1 MEASLRAALAG
12 FRPALP
18 PGLPG
23 DPGLFGPRSVSWRVN
38 GEVAVLVAGQRALL
52 MQVAHPLVAAGVA
65 QHSDFRADP
74 YQRLWRTVGAM
85 LAITFADAPSARAAA
100 EGVNSVHKRV
110 RGLAQDGTPYDALDP
125 SLLLWVHATLVD
137 GGLLAYERFVAP
149 LSPGARERYH
159 REMLLLARLLGVPS
173 DLVPATVPDLRAYV
187 ATTAEGLEVTDEARS
202 IARDVLRPPV
212 PAVLRP
218 VVATLR
224 LVTIELLPPPL
235 RERFGLRIGPAGEVT
250 VRTLAAASRAAL
262 PLVPARWRRWPQA
275 RMASRRI
282 DRRLT
287 PRSAGLESSGPAK
300 R

>member
-1 MEASLRAALAG
+1 VDASLRAALAG
-12 FRPALP
+12 FRPAFP

-38 GEVAVLVAGQRALL
+38 GEIAVLVAGQRALL

-65 QHSDFRADP
+65 HHSDFRSDP

-100 EGVNSVHKRV
+100 EGVNRVHRQV
-110 RGLAQDGTPYDALDP
+110 RGLAGDGTPYDALDP
-125 SLLLWVHATLVD
+125 DLLLWVHATLVD

-149 LSPGARERYH
+149 LTPAARERYH
-159 REMLLLARLLGVPS
+159 REMLVLARLLGLPT
-173 DLVPATVPDLRAYV
+173 DLVPPTVPDLRAYL
-187 ATTAEGLEVTDEARS
+187 AATAEGLDVTDEARS

-224 LVTIELLPPPL
+224 LVTIELLPSPL
-235 RERFGLRIGPAGEVT
+235 RERFGLRIGQAGEMT
-250 VRTLAAASRAAL
+250 VRALAAASRAAL

-275 RMASRRI
+275 RIASRRV
-282 DRRLT
+282 
-287 PRSAGLESSGPAK
+287 AGDPESSRPAK